1 MAKRNFA
8 NVFAAPS
15 VRRSRHR
22 KVIENALLRG
32 GLLRFGARNSA
43 LAYITSGGKLCR
55 QCPDNAGR
63 RRVQFAG
70 LKSVV
75 VDGQTA
81 NNSNSKEC
89 TILSHM
95 QIRETDHVAHLR
107 VLISQNPLRNLKTS
121 LAACWRRDVPPLEP
135 EPSIKMRH

>member
-8 NVFAAPS
+8 NVFAASLCPPQGHRECTFEGRAPS
-15 VRRSRHR
+15 
-22 KVIENALLRG
+22 LRG
-32 GLLRFGARNSA
+32 KKFGLSPDH
-43 LAYITSGGKLCR
+43 YGGKLCR

-70 LKSVV
+70 LKSGV

-81 NNSNSKEC
+81 NNSNSKEG

-95 QIRETDHVAHLR
+95 QIRETEHVAHLR
-107 VLISQNPLRNLKTS
+107 VLISQNPLRTLKTS
-121 LAACWRRDVPPLEP
+121 LAACWRRDVPPLDP